1 MSAPFPTHPAQPLVD
16 AFGRMA
22 DRVHLS
28 GENDADAYTR
38 MADAAVVAF
47 AGCDGASI
55 CTLDATGPVS
65 HGVAGSLAGRADQ
78 IQFQEG
84 EGPCLDSAMRGRWVY
99 LPDMEAAGRW
109 ARSCE
114 RLVDELAVHS
124 MLCCRLATGGAPAVT
139 LGGIGLY
146 SLSLDG
152 FSATDQLLATLLCS
166 LGGLVVSAARQQANL
181 HGAIASRQVI
191 GEAIGILRAQSKLT
205 SDQAFDMLVSASM
218 RSNVKLRDIA
228 RQIASRPI
236 PPS

>member
-1 MSAPFPTHPAQPLVD
+1 
-16 AFGRMA
+16 
-22 DRVHLS
+22 
-28 GENDADAYTR
+28 
-38 MADAAVVAF
+38 
-47 AGCDGASI
+47 
-55 CTLDATGPVS
+55 
-65 HGVAGSLAGRADQ
+65 
-78 IQFQEG
+78 
-84 EGPCLDSAMRGRWVY
+84 
-99 LPDMEAAGRW
+99 
-109 ARSCE
+109 
-114 RLVDELAVHS
+114 